1 MIMINDGQLMFM
13 GNGALCYLSV
23 CVWPSHSEERSGHE
37 TMAAMARGHTA
48 ALLCPAHPCAHNIS
62 FEHCYKLHMK
72 IFV

>member
-1 MIMINDGQLMFM
+1 MMVSSCLWEMER
-13 GNGALCYLSV
+13 
-23 CVWPSHSEERSGHE
+23 CVTSRPAHSEERSGHE